1 MPGSI
6 IAAQVFGMVAGT
18 FAYAATAFA
27 INMVASAIISKAFG
41 AQAPNSND
49 STPNPG
55 NNQQLPPA
63 GDNKLPVVYGTAFV
77 GGIITDLSI
86 TNNNQKI
93 YYVLALSEVTNTE
106 TVGATPDTI
115 TFGNVYWGG
124 KKCVFATQNF
134 SYMGEV
140 IAVDGDSVLL
150 TTWTSQPQPGQLIT
164 FSNTGNPV
172 TYTVQSSDAFEGI
185 YSVQFT
191 SPVVNVNSG
200 DDAYFFTPASSVI
213 GLLDESTGVTD
224 TTVLGKLNI
233 YLYSNG
239 SNSGVNTTRTA
250 IEVMQSPGL
259 VYAWDSTKLMSNCAF
274 AIVEITYSQS
284 ANLTGIQ
291 QTRFQITNS
300 RSKPGDCFYD
310 YLMSKRY
317 GAALTSSQIDETSL
331 NALNDYSDEPMTYT
345 TYTDG
350 TLTQTR
356 FRFDGMLDTNNTIMT
371 NMQSMS
377 ACCDCLIKFNEITG
391 QWGVI
396 VQSPTYTIA
405 MDINDSNMVSAIQIT
420 PIDLASSYN
429 IAEVK
434 FPDGTSKD
442 TFNSATFD
450 LAVINPT
457 LLYPNEPVNKQTI
470 NLPLVNNSVRAQYLA
485 NRFLEG
491 AREDLQVKVDV
502 NFSGIQLE
510 AGDIVT
516 VTNANYGWV
525 AKQFRISQ
533 VIETFT
539 DDGQIIASLTL
550 MEFNS
555 AVYDDVN
562 VTQFTPAPNTGIGSP
577 LGFGTLYAP
586 TITNQQ
592 SSAPVP
598 SFDVAVTAA
607 SDGIVQYAEVYYSAY
622 SSPTDSQRIFAGITA
637 VNPGGNP
644 YDPNSSMGV
653 VTLTNIPQ
661 GDWYFAVKYFNA
673 LGASNFSASSSVLQW
688 RPLTFQYSKRWLAI
702 AYADNATGT
711 SGFSY
716 IARNKSYYGL
726 YNNDTANGGTDPTLY
741 TWYQAPST
749 TNTPNNFGTAD
760 YLLYANRS
768 NRKFSF
774 NVGNAGYQNLGGAF
788 VPTNGSIYDS
798 TVWSGLPDPTGG
810 VQSFI
815 DLDAR
820 TGQLVNAGY
829 SGTNQNDG
837 FLDVT
842 NQTDGSMKVQLKNF
856 LGDLFGTGIYTKTFN
871 AATLT
876 IDVYGRVVGFTE
888 QDQFFYTETVFTA
901 TAGQTTFNF
910 THTSIS
916 GQILVFRNGVLLI
929 SGTDYTET
937 STTVVMSTA
946 CAVND
951 KVVCIYM
958 YGISTSDAYV
968 PTGMTVASIDSV
980 NRYVYYNNVPYNTVA
995 VGDIFTVSNVTT
1007 PSAPTQY
1014 TVQSGTDVN
1023 IGRLKL
1029 SSVAGISVG
1038 DTIYRYRAAGSTYFA
1053 FTGFLS
1059 YVTSVSSFQ
1068 PLGYGINNGF
1078 EQIYINGA
1086 QITEVDYNVVNNQI
1100 QDFPGNVT
1108 GAIYAINYAP
1118 NNLGVPC
1125 SNVVNNVIYSVATQL
1140 TYAFP
1145 NNPLSME
1152 VYANGAL
1159 LIKGDDYTASSG
1171 GYNLTVAFDN
1181 SNTLLNQQTFAR
1193 DGAA

>member
-41 AQAPNSND
+41 AKSPNSND

-63 GDNKLPVVYGTAFV
+63 GDNKLPVVYGSAYV
-77 GGIITDLSI
+77 GGIITDVSI
-86 TNNNQKI
+86 TDNNQRI
-93 YYVLALSEVTNTE
+93 YYVIALSEVTNTE
-106 TVGATPDTI
+106 TGGTPDTI
-115 TFGNVYWGG
+115 TFGNIYWGG
-124 KKCVFATQNF
+124 KLCVFDPTNQ
-134 SYMGEV
+134 YK
-140 IAVDGDSVLL
+140 
-150 TTWTSQPQPGQLIT
+150 
-164 FSNTGNPV
+164 V
-172 TYTVQSSDAFEGI
+172 T
-185 YSVQFT
+185 
-191 SPVVNVNSG
+191 
-200 DDAYFFTPASSVI
+200 
-213 GLLDESTGVTD
+213 GLLDESTNIVD
-224 TTVLGKLNI
+224 TTVNGKLNI
-233 YLYSNG
+233 YLYRNG
-239 SNSGVNTTRTA
+239 SSNPANTSQSA
-250 IEVMQSPGL
+250 IQVMQSAGL
-259 VYAWDSTKLMSNCAF
+259 VYTWDSTKLMSNCAF

-300 RSKPGDCFYD
+300 RYKPGDCFLD
-310 YLMSKRY
+310 YFTSRRY
-317 GAALTSSQIDETSL
+317 GAALTSDQINTTSL
-331 NALNDYSDEPMTYT
+331 TALNAYCDQTMTYT
-345 TYTDG
+345 PYSG
-350 TLTQTR
+350 GSASITR
-356 FRFDGMLDTNNTIMT
+356 FRFDGMLDTNSTIMT
-371 NMQSMS
+371 NMQTMAS
-377 ACCDCLIKFNEITG
+377 CCDCLIKYNEITG
-391 QWGVI
+391 EWGVI

-450 LAVINPT
+450 LRVVNPS

-470 NLPLVNNSVRAQYLA
+470 SLSLVNNSVRAQYLA

-533 VIETFT
+533 VVETFT

-577 LGFGTLYAP
+577 LGFGTLYVP
-586 TITNQQ
+586 TIINQQ
-592 SSAPVP
+592 VYAPVP

-607 SDGIVQYAEVYYSAY
+607 SAGIVQYAEVYYSAY
-622 SSPTDSQRIFAGITA
+622 SNPTDAQRIFAGITA

-644 YDPNSSMGV
+644 YNPSESMGV
-653 VTLTNIPQ
+653 VTLSNIPQ

-688 RPLTFQYSKRWLAI
+688 RPQTFQYTQRWLAI

-726 YNNDTANGGTDPTLY
+726 YNNDTANGGTNPALY

-749 TNTPNNFGTAD
+749 TNTPNNFGTLD

-856 LGDLFGTGIYTKTFN
+856 LGELFGTGIYTKTFN

-910 THTSIS
+910 THTTDR
-916 GQILVFRNGVLLI
+916 ILVFRNGVLLI
-929 SGTDYTET
+929 SGSDYSET
-937 STTVVMSTA
+937 STTVVMSIP

-951 KVVCIYM
+951 KIVCIYM

-995 VGDIFTVSNVTT
+995 VGNIFTVSNVTT

-1014 TVQSGTDVN
+1014 TAQSGTDVN

-1038 DTIYRYRAAGSTYFA
+1038 DTIYRYRAAGSNYAA

-1059 YVTSVSSFQ
+1059 YVNSVSSFQ

-1086 QITEVDYNVVNNQI
+1086 QVTEIDYNVVNNQI
-1100 QDFPGNVT
+1100 QDFPGFVT

-1125 SNVVNNVIYSVATQL
+1125 SNVVNNVIYSVATQI
-1140 TYAFP
+1140 TYPFP
-1145 NNPLSME
+1145 NNPLAME

-1159 LIKGDDYTASSG
+1159 LIKGDDYTANSG